1 MWNYSDLI
9 NVEEFGDK
17 REYFEQDRWGL
28 AYYCKDCESIVEAS
42 RTADR
47 GFKFKCK
54 ECGEK
59 NVSLWTLESLKTK
72 YKIKDK
78 KKK

>member
-17 REYFEQDRWGL
+17 REYFEEDRGGM
-28 AYYCKDCESIVEAS
+28 AYYCKDCESIVEAN
-42 RTADR
+42 RKHPK
-47 GFKFKCK
+47 KFVFECK
-54 ECGEK
+54 QCDST

-72 YKIKDK
+72 YKIKGK
-78 KKK
+78 K

>member
-17 REYFEQDRWGL
+17 REYFEEDRGGI
-28 AYYCKDCESIVEAS
+28 AYYCKDCEALVDAE
-42 RTADR
+42 RKHPK
-47 GFKFKCK
+47 KFVFECK
-54 ECGEK
+54 ICQGN

-72 YKIKDK
+72 YKIKK
-78 KKK
+78 K